1 MGDRLLWLSS
11 IAASAA
17 TYILYT
23 ELLGPGQIIHLT
35 PVAFLVIALIVCLA
49 WDPEAPRSF
58 IRSLEERVMSKVEE
72 AGLYVDPLR
81 ISYRVAYHL
90 QLLFVTCI
98 LYCLGVAAT
107 YLISGWSPGPLAV
120 LFAAPI
126 AVPPSIG
133 IYVGVYDKAR
143 ERLQKTS
150 RELPFFATLASIL
163 SRAGLTLYTAFLRAS
178 RASDVM
184 PQIAREAGRVRRD
197 VSLGIGVTDA
207 LIRLAEKHPLREFKM
222 MVLGAVSVWR
232 SGGDVAVTL
241 EGYAKSFLKSLEDS
255 WDRYSRMIGLL
266 GEALAIIFMILP
278 LGIGVVSIAFSQFS
292 TQLMLFSIVAVVP
305 AMTIMV
311 YAVVRS
317 SDPVIP
323 DRYDTPKTMPLW
335 LLLAGMPPL
344 IAQMLQMIPQ
354 TSTMLQ
360 NIPYMNSITAS
371 IGVLVAGLAVY
382 YSMRRQISEV
392 EDAEQALP
400 RFVRDVTEYRKLGY
414 TMVQSVEKCLS
425 NPYPKSFREFLQR
438 VYGRVRMATSL
449 SEAARD
455 NRSWLVRTVFTLLEE
470 AEESGG
476 GNPELFEK
484 IEDLLRTHLGA
495 KSRARGAVKL
505 YMYMAMG
512 IPFIVSFSAALLMNI
527 AFLIAPIG
535 QMSAMGMPLSL
546 AKPEDIAAG
555 LDMAMLLAL
564 EGAVV
569 TALIAGRAVD
579 HHPYGTWRISLA
591 AASFILAV
599 ATLPYMQ
606 SMTAAMFGISPQ
618 ATSSI
623 VGGGG

>member
-1 MGDRLLWLSS
+1 VNDRLLWLSS
-11 IAASAA
+11 IIASTA

-23 ELLGPGQIIHLT
+23 ELLGPGQIIHLIPAGLLT
-35 PVAFLVIALIVCLA
+35 IALMVCLA
-49 WDPEAPRSF
+49 MDPEAPRSF
-58 IRSLEERVMSKVEE
+58 IRKLEEKVSAKAEE
-72 AGLYVDPLR
+72 AGLYIDPLK

-90 QLLFVTCI
+90 QILVLTCI
-98 LYCLGVAAT
+98 LYGLGVAAT
-107 YLISGWSPGPLAV
+107 HLISGWSPGPLAA
-120 LFAAPI
+120 LFAAPV
-126 AVPPSIG
+126 ALPPSIG

-143 ERLQKTS
+143 ERIQKTS

-163 SRAGLTLYTAFLRAS
+163 SRAGLTLYTAFLRVS
-178 RASDVM
+178 RAQDVM
-184 PQIAREAGRVRRD
+184 PQMAREAGRVKRD
-197 VSLGIGVTDA
+197 VALGIGVTDA
-207 LIRLAEKHPLREFKM
+207 LMRLAEKHPLRDLKM

-266 GEALAIIFMILP
+266 GEALAIIFMVLP

-292 TQLMLFSIVAVVP
+292 SQLMLFSIVAVVP
-305 AMTIMV
+305 AMTVMV

-323 DRYDTPKTMPLW
+323 DRYSMPGTVPLAIV
-335 LLLAGMPPL
+335 LAGMPP
-344 IAQMLQMIPQ
+344 IIVQVVRMLPQ
-354 TSTMLQ
+354 ATATLQ
-360 NIPYMNSITAS
+360 NIPYINSITAS
-371 IGVLVAGLAVY
+371 VGVLLAGLAIY
-382 YSMRRQISEV
+382 YSMRSQIREV
-392 EDAEQALP
+392 EEAEQALP

-414 TMVQSVEKCLS
+414 TIGQSLEKCLG
-425 NPYPKSFREFLQR
+425 NPYPGSFRDFLQK
-438 VYGRVRMATSL
+438 VYGRVKMAASL
-449 SEAARD
+449 GEAARD
-455 NRSWLVRTVFTLLEE
+455 HRSWLVRTIFTLLEE

-495 KSRARGAVKL
+495 KSRARGTVKL

-535 QMSAMGMPLSL
+535 QMSAMGMPLAL
-546 AKPEDIAAG
+546 AKPEDIATG
-555 LDMAMLLAL
+555 LDMAMILAL

-569 TALIAGRAVD
+569 TAFIAGRAVD

-591 AASFILAV
+591 AVSFILAV
-599 ATLPYMQ
+599 VTLPYMQ
-606 SMTAAMFGISPQ
+606 NMTSALFGISPQ
-618 ATSSI
+618 ATSPI
-623 VGGGG
+623 TGGG

>member
-1 MGDRLLWLSS
+1 MDDRVLWLSS
-11 IAASAA
+11 IMASAT

-49 WDPEAPRSF
+49 LNPEAPRSF
-58 IRSLEERVMSKVEE
+58 IRSLEEKVMSKAEE
-72 AGLYVDPLR
+72 AGLYVDPLKV
-81 ISYRVAYHL
+81 SYRVAYHL
-90 QLLFVTCI
+90 QVLVVTCI
-98 LYCLGVAAT
+98 LYCLGIVAT

-133 IYVGVYDKAR
+133 VYVGVYDKAR

-150 RELPFFATLASIL
+150 KELPFFATLASIL
-163 SRAGLTLYTAFLRAS
+163 SRAGLTLYTAFLKVSKAQ
-178 RASDVM
+178 DVM
-184 PQIAREAGRVRRD
+184 PQMAREAGRVKRD

-207 LIRLAEKHPLREFKM
+207 LMRLAEKHPLRELKM
-222 MVLGAVSVWR
+222 MLLGAVSVWR

-255 WDRYSRMIGLL
+255 WERYSKMIGLL

-292 TQLMLFSIVAVVP
+292 LQLMLFSIVAVVP
-305 AMTIMV
+305 AMSIMV

-323 DRYDTPKTMPLW
+323 DRYDTPETIPLS

-344 IAQMLQMIPQ
+344 AIQVFRMLPQ

-360 NIPYMNSITAS
+360 DIPYINSVTVS
-371 IGVLVAGLAVY
+371 TGVLIAGLAIY
-382 YSMRRQISEV
+382 YSMKKQVSEV
-392 EDAEQALP
+392 EEAEQALP
-400 RFVRDVTEYRKLGY
+400 RFVRDVAEYRKLGY
-414 TMVQSVEKCLS
+414 TIGQSLEKCLS
-425 NPYPKSFREFLQR
+425 NPYPQSFREFLQR
-438 VYGRVRMATSL
+438 VYGRVRMAASL
-449 SEAARD
+449 GEAARD
-455 NRSWLVRTVFTLLEE
+455 HGSWLVRTVFTLLEE

-495 KSRARGAVKL
+495 KSRARGSVKL
-505 YMYMAMG
+505 YMYTAMG
-512 IPFIVSFSAALLMNI
+512 IPFIVSFSAALLMNV

-546 AKPEDIAAG
+546 AKPEDIAMG
-555 LDMAMLLAL
+555 LDMAMILAL

-579 HHPYGTWRISLA
+579 HHPYGTWRVSLA

-599 ATLPYMQ
+599 VTLPYMQ
-606 SMTAAMFGISPQ
+606 NMTAAMFGISPQ
-618 ATSSI
+618 AVSPVT
-623 VGGGG
+623 GGG